1 MAPDECADRLQ
12 YLVRQLQR
20 RDAVF
25 TGDGGR
31 ASSRDGVQER
41 LDLQFER
48 LLISPFHVLDLDLG
62 ATMAPG
68 HPSADHSLTSLIVNR
83 HVGVALKQAEPPHA
97 SRRHAA
103 GGQIGDAPAAEHDAG
118 VGDVDAGGQHRNP
131 RGADFFDR
139 PRVKRQDHVQVVDHQ
154 VQHHVHV
161 GAPLPERTQAVAF
174 DEARFPDMWTYR
186 PNPRVEPLDVPH
198 LQHAPAR
205 SRQLHEF
212 AGLTRRDGNRFFYQ
226 DVDTRR
232 QAGLG
237 HRVVRRGRHR
247 HADGVHLFQQR
258 SRVAEDRCT
267 MPLRHEPSAIRIGV
281 HHACQ
286 DRASQAGIQAG
297 VVLSQVPDTD
307 DADPDPFH
315 AFSDE

>member
-1 MAPDECADRLQ
+1 MAARRFARPRTPTTSSRSIPWINVTPAPFILEPPTPRTSVSGRSARMAFARLAPCRSPAASPVTIRIRGITTPVARDECADRLQ

-118 VGDVDAGGQHRNP
+118 VGDVD
-131 RGADFFDR
+131 
-139 PRVKRQDHVQVVDHQ
+139 V
-154 VQHHVHV
+154 
-161 GAPLPERTQAVAF
+161 
-174 DEARFPDMWTYR
+174 
-186 PNPRVEPLDVPH
+186 
-198 LQHAPAR
+198 
-205 SRQLHEF
+205 
-212 AGLTRRDGNRFFYQ
+212 
-226 DVDTRR
+226 
-232 QAGLG
+232 
-237 HRVVRRGRHR
+237 
-247 HADGVHLFQQR
+247 
-258 SRVAEDRCT
+258 
-267 MPLRHEPSAIRIGV
+267 
-281 HHACQ
+281 
-286 DRASQAGIQAG
+286 
-297 VVLSQVPDTD
+297 
-307 DADPDPFH
+307 
-315 AFSDE
+315 